1 MSATGL
7 EVFDKTL
14 QATSIWLNEITRW
27 LYRTGARAG
36 DRRR

>member
-14 QATSIWLNEITRW
+14 QIANIWLDQKWRK
-27 LYRTGARAG
+27 LCA
-36 DRRR
+36 

>member
-14 QATSIWLNEITRW
+14 HITNDWLDKLMAIF
-27 LYRTGARAG
+27 GP
-36 DRRR
+36 DRQVAW